1 MPKSWE
7 NRPHI
12 PLTILLMLLI
22 VAFPAMEYNG
32 VARCLINTGIVGGT
46 LLTLWR
52 VHARGA
58 HLVVLTVFGVVA
70 LAAQYTWELRLF
82 GGIPSAALLTGLS
95 ETAFLIGA
103 SIVMIRYMMQD
114 AQVSVDELFA
124 ASVAFQ
130 LMALAWA
137 CAYWVLGF
145 FDPEAFS
152 ITHASNGG
160 RSTIFD
166 FLYLSMTTLTTT
178 GYGDVLPISSWA
190 RSIVMLEQFV
200 GVMYVALVISRLAGF
215 AGRDRGSHGT

>member
-1 MPKSWE
+1 MPKTWE

-12 PLTILLMLLI
+12 PLTALLLVLI

-52 VHARGA
+52 VHARST
-58 HLVVLTVFGVVA
+58 HLVVLTVFGLVA

-82 GGIPSAALLTGLS
+82 GGIPAAGLVCGLS

-103 SIVMIRYMMQD
+103 AIVMTLYMMQD
-114 AQVSVDELFA
+114 AHATVDELFA
-124 ASVAFQ
+124 AGAAFL

-137 CAYWVLGF
+137 CTYWLMAY
-145 FDPEAFS
+145 FDADAFN
-152 ITHASNGG
+152 IAQAGHEG

-178 GYGDVLPISSWA
+178 GYGDILPKSSWA
-190 RSIVMLEQFV
+190 RSVVMLEQLT
-200 GVMYVALVISRLAGF
+200 GVMYVTLVISRLAGF
-215 AGRDRGSHGT
+215 AGRGSDARG